1 MESMKQSPDR
11 GKAIRSSKS
20 RGPEHARLL
29 MPDYRVGELLH
40 PGRYSW
46 PEGAQF
52 SHGQSGYELT
62 LIRSNLNR
70 QLIHDVSG
78 GQIEFAL
85 IADLPVI
92 VLAYRFRE
100 SVWWDDV
107 PYCWHLQ
114 PATQRVLPA
123 LAGSVEARAFLW
135 MNLVSATDGRIKAQ
149 RGLTLSPDF
158 SRVLNAT
165 VRAQAMM
172 QFKADECVA
181 AISRIYLACGSSTNP
196 WSSAVARTIGNK

>member
-1 MESMKQSPDR
+1 
-11 GKAIRSSKS
+11 
-20 RGPEHARLL
+20 
-29 MPDYRVGELLH
+29 MPGYRVGELFYS
-40 PGRYSW
+40 GRYSL

-52 SHGQSGYELT
+52 SHGLSGYELT
-62 LIRSNLNR
+62 LIRSNLDLR
-70 QLIHDVSG
+70 LMHDISR

-92 VLAYRFRE
+92 VLAYRFGDAT
-100 SVWWDDV
+100 WWDDV

-114 PATQRVLPA
+114 PASRRVFPA
-123 LAGSVEARAFLW
+123 LTGLVEARAFLW
-135 MNLVSATDGRIKAQ
+135 INLVSATDGRIKAQ

-196 WSSAVARTIGNK
+196 WSSAVARTIGNE